1 MGTDKIY
8 SAGIVGCGRIG
19 WTLGKDEKREQPAC
33 HTRALKENPRIR
45 LEAACDIDIIALN
58 SWHRENPGVS
68 VYGHSNNMYEFHKLD
83 IVVVAVN
90 ESNHLEEAVN
100 AIIAR
105 PGIVILEKPVAL
117 NIDQALK
124 IKSVAERNKV
134 TVLVNHERRFAAD
147 YDLALRYLDKIG
159 NLRSISA
166 TLSSGGWVYSP
177 DEQETGEY
185 SLIHDGTHLA
195 DAVLFFLENGT
206 SSSYAREQY
215 YRTGGLLGKALHIR
229 GMDTVVVN
237 SLLNR
242 PVISGAI
249 WEKSCLKQLSV
260 HYKTSVCPEVTL
272 NFHGKSEYFG
282 FDLEI
287 VGETGKICIGNGYL
301 KCFRKAE
308 SKLYEDFYS
317 LEEDASVSAP
327 ELTGYFSNM
336 VQNAVD
342 FLDGKK
348 SVISTLDNG
357 INALAIV
364 DEIKNRIS

>member
-1 MGTDKIY
+1 MEAGKIY

-33 HTRALKENPRIR
+33 HTRALKENPRIK
-45 LEAACDIDIIALN
+45 LEAACDIDTIALN
-58 SWHRENPGVS
+58 SWHRENLGVC
-68 VYGHSNNMYEFHKLD
+68 VYAHSLSMYEFHKPD

-90 ESNHLEEAVN
+90 EDNHFEEAVN

-117 NIDQALK
+117 NVEQALK
-124 IKSVAERNKV
+124 IKSVAERNNV

-147 YDLALRYLDKIG
+147 YSLALQYLDKIG
-159 NLRSISA
+159 DLRSISA

-177 DEQETGEY
+177 DELGTGEC

-195 DAVLFFLENGT
+195 DAVLFFIENGK
-206 SSSYAREQY
+206 SSCCSREQY
-215 YRTGGLLGKALHIR
+215 YRRGGLLGKALQIR
-229 GMDTVVVN
+229 GMDTMVVN

-242 PVISGAI
+242 PIISGAI
-249 WEKSCLKQLSV
+249 WENFCLRQLSA
-260 HYKTSVCPEVTL
+260 HYKTSLCPEVTL

-308 SKLYEDFYS
+308 SRLYEDFFS
-317 LEEDASVSAP
+317 LEEDVSVTAP